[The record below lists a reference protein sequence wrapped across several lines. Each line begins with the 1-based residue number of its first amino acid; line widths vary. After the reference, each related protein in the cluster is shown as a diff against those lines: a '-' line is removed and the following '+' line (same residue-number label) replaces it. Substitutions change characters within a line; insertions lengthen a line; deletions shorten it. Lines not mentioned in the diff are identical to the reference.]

1 MTTEENKIIW
11 ERDYLYPMFEKYKAI
26 PTKLKYMFI
35 EKDYINMYGKQ
46 MANDQMQYM
55 YDDTEDFIFAFEN
68 SLDSFSKTIKKNIIK
83 KYWEELAWDMYLK
96 VGKTYDKYYSGF
108 WKQDKDFF
116 IAFCGEKEKG
126 EQYIKQILE

>member
-1 MTTEENKIIW
+1 MTTEQDKIIW
-11 ERDYLYPMFEKYKAI
+11 KTNYLDPMFEKYKFI

-35 EKDYINMYGKQ
+35 EKDYITMYGKQ
-46 MANDQMQYM
+46 MTNDQIRYM
-55 YDDTEDFIFAFEN
+55 YDDTENFIFAFEN
-68 SLDSFSKTIKKNIIK
+68 SLDSFSKTIKKNILK

-96 VGKTYDKYYSGF
+96 VDKTYNKYYSGF

-116 IAFCGEKEKG
+116 IKFCAEKEKD